1 MPPIEAA
8 LPVAAQGFADGR
20 IDVEAALMAASDRSN
35 SRCGG
40 FLYSAFAETFLA
52 FRGKDFATR

>member
-1 MPPIEAA
+1 MPLIEVA

-35 SRCGG
+35 SLCRDIPRISGERFCDPVA
-40 FLYSAFAETFLA
+40 LSV
-52 FRGKDFATR
+52 